1 MDLVPVA
8 GGGGRY
14 SVDLVEVMSTIMVLT
29 LRSPHN
35 AACAVEAGAGDI
47 VIRAMQ
53 RFPESEL
60 LQRSCCFMIRNLV
73 VRNPENRQVSTGLHI
88 LSPQYNQA
96 IVENNVVHS
105 ANAGCQTIL
114 LGNGIEKLIRKAKM
128 NCKSCKNAAAD
139 ALRDLGLDNFDL

>member
-53 RFPESEL
+53 R
-60 LQRSCCFMIRNLV
+60 
-73 VRNPENRQVSTGLHI
+73 
-88 LSPQYNQA
+88 
-96 IVENNVVHS
+96 
-105 ANAGCQTIL
+105 TIL

-139 ALRDLGLDNFDL
+139 ALRDLGLDNFNL